1 MKQKNVSTI
10 EKIYETLFLKIKKIL
25 QDKKNFADMI
35 KGHWGGEIILEYS
48 SGTSEITWVFKIR
61 EIFLAESE
69 RWDQTRRK
77 RNLKHERDL
86 TGTNGFEDGRR
97 NEGRKEGSKQ
107 G

>member
-97 NEGRKEGSKQ
+97 NEARNVCDL
-107 G
+107 